1 MSEFKG
7 PILIVEDETAIC
19 LYMEEIFKGDGF
31 PVLTA
36 ENGQAA
42 LELLRRQQTLPAL
55 IFLDLMMPV
64 MDGHRFLHELQKNP
78 ENARFK
84 DIPVVVV
91 TASQMNVQ
99 GKVIEVIR
107 KPADI
112 NHLYTLADR
121 FVRMPRNAN

>member
-7 PILIVEDETAIC
+7 PILIIEDETAIC

-42 LELLRRQQTLPAL
+42 LEVLRKQATLPAL

-64 MDGHRFLHELQKNP
+64 MDGHRFLYELQQNP

-99 GKVIEVIR
+99 GKVVAVIR
-107 KPADI
+107 KPVDI
-112 NHLYTLADR
+112 NYLYDLAAR
-121 FVRMPRNAN
+121 YTREPQSGI